1 MNFQC
6 SEDITAAGLAELK
19 GLNELRS
26 LGCLSLDAAGL
37 NTIKDF
43 SNLECLRAG
52 VDAIADLSVLKSV
65 KSLDIS
71 VSGTAGDKAGKVR
84 LPPNLRSLELSR
96 KTLVKLDFQSSP
108 HIERVSLSLLPTRRY
123 DEKTD
128 RFYEPVDFAWL
139 KGLSELKE
147 LVLREAVDEDMAAVA
162 KFASPRAVTV
172 IGGTCEQVAIGDA
185 GIKAIAQMKHLESLR
200 IVNGW
205 GITDSGIGSLA
216 DLPGLR
222 RLELWNFSTKL
233 TADGLAAVWQLKQL
247 RTLAFAS
254 FDSEADKGFIA
265 RLKGLAELEE
275 LTFSGRV
282 TDEELKNLAALKK
295 LRRLDLTH
303 AGGFTDVGVIW
314 LLTALPNLETLKI
327 TIRYEPPKEHW
338 EK

>member
-1 MNFQC
+1 M
-6 SEDITAAGLAELK
+6 
-19 GLNELRS
+19 
-26 LGCLSLDAAGL
+26 
-37 NTIKDF
+37 
-43 SNLECLRAG
+43 
-52 VDAIADLSVLKSV
+52 
-65 KSLDIS
+65 
-71 VSGTAGDKAGKVR
+71 
-84 LPPNLRSLELSR
+84 
-96 KTLVKLDFQSSP
+96 
-108 HIERVSLSLLPTRRY
+108 
-123 DEKTD
+123 
-128 RFYEPVDFAWL
+128 
-139 KGLSELKE
+139 
-147 LVLREAVDEDMAAVA
+147 LREAVDEDMAAVA